1 MTPYEMM
8 LSESQERMLIILE
21 EGKEESAK
29 KIFDKWDLDFKIIGK
44 TTSSN
49 KLILKYDNKTVA
61 DIPINALSTD
71 APIYQRKWE
80 KTKLVKNK
88 KLNNIKKGNFK
99 ESLLKILTS
108 PNHSNKKWI
117 TQQYD
122 QMVMGD
128 TILRSGSDAAVIK
141 IHQKNKAIAV
151 SVDSSANYC
160 NASPQVGGKQIV
172 CENWRNL
179 ISVGSR
185 PIAITNCLN
194 FGNPENKKIMGQFVE
209 TIDGIKEA
217 CEYLDFPVVSGNV
230 SFYNGTNKKNIFPT
244 PVIGGVGLVQ
254 NLNKVIDHRFKDIG
268 NEILVIGKTFGHL
281 HQSVYMNEILGI
293 NDGLPPEVNLK
304 NEKNNGQIIMQLI
317 DNNFVRSVH
326 DVSAGGIIL
335 SLAEMSMSSGI
346 GVKIARPNKLSNIFE
361 YFFGEDQSRYI
372 VEIKKEKISA
382 TIKLLNENNIFHET
396 IGQTQANNFSVEKE
410 FDESVDKIYNLNNT
424 WFKNINATIKK

>member
-1 MTPYEMM
+1 M
-8 LSESQERMLIILE
+8 S
-21 EGKEESAK
+21 
-29 KIFDKWDLDFKIIGK
+29 
-44 TTSSN
+44 
-49 KLILKYDNKTVA
+49 
-61 DIPINALSTD
+61 
-71 APIYQRKWE
+71 
-80 KTKLVKNK
+80 
-88 KLNNIKKGNFK
+88 
-99 ESLLKILTS
+99 
-108 PNHSNKKWI
+108 
-117 TQQYD
+117 
-122 QMVMGD
+122 
-128 TILRSGSDAAVIK
+128 
-141 IHQKNKAIAV
+141 
-151 SVDSSANYC
+151 
-160 NASPQVGGKQIV
+160 SPQVGGKQIV

-179 ISVGSR
+179 VSVGSR

-254 NLNKVIDHRFKDIG
+254 NINKVIDHRFKDIG

-281 HQSVYMNEILGI
+281 HQSVYMNEVLGI

-304 NEKNNGQIIMQLI
+304 NEKNNGQVIMKLI
-317 DNNFVRSVH
+317 DNNYVCSVH

-335 SLAEMSMSSGI
+335 CLAEMSMSSGI

-382 TIKLLNENNIFHET
+382 TKKLLNENNIFHET

-424 WFKNINATIKK
+424 WFKNINATLKK